1 MNDFLNAIGFSNVK
15 TRKQIDNILEDAI
28 NNFDLRY
35 QHKEGDIL
43 KEERIRY
50 YGLDYGIRV
59 CGELDEEGEYRIE
72 NFFPFVA
79 PEVISGEFNVDVIP
93 RNDSVAYL
101 GVCEDKRN
109 GATILFRFVEG
120 MDKNLGVPRYSERY
134 NNARV
139 CFTGLSNA
147 GMIILPIAKSVM
159 DNSIATVK
167 RFKRNNLIEKAMAGN
182 QEAIES
188 LTLDDIDLLSSLQ
201 SRIQTEDVLSIV
213 NTTFLPFGFENDQY
227 LVIGEITECNSTR
240 NKMTGDEV
248 FVISVVANET
258 PMTIAVNRNDLVGE
272 PAVGRRFKGV
282 VWLQGFL
289 DI

>member
-1 MNDFLNAIGFSNVK
+1 MNDFLNAIGFSEIKN
-15 TRKQIDNILEDAI
+15 RKQLDNILEHAKNNYEI
-28 NNFDLRY
+28 NY
-35 QHKEGDIL
+35 QHKEGDIV
-43 KEERIRY
+43 KEERIKY
-50 YGLDYGIRV
+50 YGDGYGIRL
-59 CGELDEEGEYRIE
+59 CGEIDEEGKFRTE
-72 NFFPFVA
+72 NFFPFIESNTV
-79 PEVISGEFNVDVIP
+79 SGEFNVDVIP

-120 MDKNLGVPRYSERY
+120 MDKNLGVPRYNERY

-139 CFTGLSNA
+139 YFSGLSNA

-167 RFKRNNLIEKAMAGN
+167 KFKRNNLIEKAMAGN

-227 LVIGEITECNSTR
+227 LVIGEINECEKTVNT
-240 NKMTGDEV
+240 MTGDEV
-248 FVISVVANET
+248 FVLNVVANET
-258 PMTIAVNRNDLVGE
+258 PITISINRNDLVGE

-282 VWLQGFL
+282 VWLQGSL